1 MPLKRF
7 LHIIQKNNRHGRNSS
22 KVFRRGLSHKKAFSC
37 TGYVSI
43 INKLIYFMHQLSWI
57 TK

>member
-43 INKLIYFMHQLSWI
+43 INKLIYFMHQLS
-57 TK
+57 